1 MGIESDRLVY
11 DYLSRV
17 GDVAQQRQLPS
28 ATRMRLV
35 TELRGEIDRRR
46 ARTTG
51 DSPATVRRIL
61 DRLGPPDAVV
71 AAAGEP
77 VPAQRVPDPPVTP
90 PAPPAPPVPPASAAP
105 AAPEGREAEAEPGPV
120 TSPGPRLSTS
130 STEPF
135 LAGRLWGLRKSV
147 PKQRAD
153 ETPASAPTPGA
164 RADAGDW
171 WRVDAPVRAD
181 EVPGF
186 TGGVE
191 IPEMLKPPP
200 RARGAADGA
209 DAAVSPGAGE
219 AAEAGEGAP
228 AAAPAR
234 RRRFAWVPRRTAG
247 GGLGSPVLVAAAVL
261 LVAGAVLGQLP
272 PLALGWLIVWAS
284 RRLGPGETR
293 WALVTM
299 PGVAVAGGVAWVW
312 GRASGRWG
320 AAIPEG
326 EFAAALTE
334 TWPVVLRCA
343 AVLSALYV
351 LHRARRPA

>member
-46 ARTTG
+46 SRTAG

-61 DRLGPPDAVV
+61 DRLGSPDAVV
-71 AAAGEP
+71 AAAGGA
-77 VPAQRVPDPPVTP
+77 VPAQRVPDPP
-90 PAPPAPPVPPASAAP
+90 AAPPVPPASAPAGAEGPGAP
-105 AAPEGREAEAEPGPV
+105 AGAAGPAGPVDRGAEEEPGPV
-120 TSPGPRLSTS
+120 SSPEPSPWS
-130 STEPF
+130 QPF

-153 ETPASAPTPGA
+153 DAPAAEE
-164 RADAGDW
+164 DW
-171 WRVDAPVRAD
+171 WRVDAPAGTD

-191 IPEMLKPPP
+191 IPEMLRPPP
-200 RARGAADGA
+200 RVREKEDGAGAGAAAVPEGGA
-209 DAAVSPGAGE
+209 AGPAAV
-219 AAEAGEGAP
+219 P
-228 AAAPAR
+228 AA
-234 RRRFAWVPRRTAG
+234 RRRFAWVPRRAG
-247 GGLGSPVLVAAAVL
+247 KGGFGSPVLVAAALL
-261 LVAGAVLGQLP
+261 LVAGAVLGQLL

-293 WALVTM
+293 WALMTV
-299 PGVAVAGGVAWVW
+299 PGIAVAGGAVWLW
-312 GRASGRWG
+312 GRARGRWG
-320 AAIPEG
+320 APVPDG
-326 EFAAALTE
+326 ELAAALTE

-351 LHRARRPA
+351 LWRARRPTT